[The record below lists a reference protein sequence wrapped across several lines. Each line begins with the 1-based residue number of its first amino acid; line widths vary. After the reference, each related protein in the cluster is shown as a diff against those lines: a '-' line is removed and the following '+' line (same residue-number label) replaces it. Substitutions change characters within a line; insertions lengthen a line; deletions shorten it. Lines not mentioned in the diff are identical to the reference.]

1 MTLAQFKDSL
11 TNSSPPEVSPLLQA
25 MWYDGNGNWNKAHDI
40 AQEINSR
47 EGSWIHAY
55 LHRKE
60 GDLSNAQ
67 YWYYKAK
74 RIMHAHTLQQEWEEL
89 VQEFIANY

>member
-74 RIMHAHTLQQEWEEL
+74 RIMPAHTLQQEWEEL

>member
-40 AQEINSR
+40 AQEIHSR

-67 YWYYKAK
+67 YW
-74 RIMHAHTLQQEWEEL
+74 
-89 VQEFIANY
+89 